1 MVPVPRS
8 APQQPSNVRAWHS
21 KLNRRPNQTYPSSLT
36 QDPAVERRISL
47 VGQSYTGSDW
57 GTRAALSH
65 EVIEHYTQT
74 GRALRAQAVRQ
85 ALRDLIRGSVG
96 AVRHGT
102 ETLQRWHR
110 RRVAYGELMALND
123 HLLHDIGLHRAQI
136 PAAVDGLWRHESNPV
151 AKPQAY
157 VATVAGRPS
166 DAANDDRP
174 DLAA

>member
-1 MVPVPRS
+1 MSR
-8 APQQPSNVRAWHS
+8 
-21 KLNRRPNQTYPSSLT
+21 LTNQTYLGSVSTGPDL
-36 QDPAVERRISL
+36 ERRLSL
-47 VGQSYTGSDW
+47 VGQSFTGFDW
-57 GTRAALSH
+57 GTRPALSH
-65 EVIEHYTQT
+65 AVIKHHPKT
-74 GRALRAQAVRQ
+74 GRELHLQAVRQ
-85 ALRDLIRGSVG
+85 ALRGLIRGSVS

-110 RRVAYGELMALND
+110 RRVAYRELMALND

-136 PAAVDGLWRHESNPV
+136 PAAVEESLRNEPGPA

>member
-1 MVPVPRS
+1 M
-8 APQQPSNVRAWHS
+8 S
-21 KLNRRPNQTYPSSLT
+21 KLTNQTYLGSVDT
-36 QDPAVERRISL
+36 DPAFERRLSVL
-47 VGQSYTGSDW
+47 GQSFTGFDW
-57 GTRAALSH
+57 GTRPALSH
-65 EVIEHYTQT
+65 EVIEYHAKT
-74 GRALRAQAVRQ
+74 GRALHARTVRQ
-85 ALRDLIRGSVG
+85 ALRGLIRGSVG

>member
-1 MVPVPRS
+1 M
-8 APQQPSNVRAWHS
+8 
-21 KLNRRPNQTYPSSLT
+21 NRLTNQTYQTPFA
-36 QDPAVERRISL
+36 QDPAFERRLSL
-47 VGQSYTGSDW
+47 VGQSFTGSDW

-85 ALRDLIRGSVG
+85 ALRDLIRGIVG
-96 AVRHGT
+96 AVRQGA
-102 ETLQRWHR
+102 EALQRWHR
-110 RRVAYGELMALND
+110 RRVTYRELMALD
-123 HLLHDIGLHRAQI
+123 DRLLRDIGLRRDQI
-136 PAAVDGLWRHESNPV
+136 PAAVEGLWRNESNPV
-151 AKPQAY
+151 AKRQAY